1 MPHEKGPLWFDT
13 VEKESDYKRRARQAD
28 PLIDHL
34 NTSTSNWATDQLL
47 ASRVLGL
54 VVKKQLKEL
63 PLTTSLGPHSD
74 EIKHQ
79 VKRRCEADLD
89 DKLHKLCKGPDATD
103 PPSSSEH
110 ARRWKYHCHRLVW
123 AALDQVKDINPVPDS
138 FEHAED
144 DQHGPSTPRT
154 PRASQPQQAPTNAS
168 LPPLCPDGSPS
179 EIRSKSGRP
188 SRRPWR
194 PGYVSSAIQQFDDSS
209 SSSRSSVPPS
219 SSPHPAYIP
228 SQGPSAALPERP
240 EILTVRFISAF
251 IREALVW
258 LPGQNSADAN
268 PVVTFDDTPAK
279 HRVALEGDVSFVSE
293 DDGGLILLHDGTR
306 AGRVAS
312 LEAKRAIGNS
322 SVEGQP
328 SMSDEWLGQIVGEAL
343 AKILAHK
350 PRLGRQDSYDLLRLS
365 CIIVIAPARHYVCF
379 LQVDMTDDYLTQLN
393 DHAFR
398 DDAEFSEFI
407 CVSSTVWFDLTDAGD
422 RRRTIKNLALIVSLS
437 RNPSRLDAGNL

>member
-1 MPHEKGPLWFDT
+1 ML
-13 VEKESDYKRRARQAD
+13 SAD
-28 PLIDHL
+28 GV
-34 NTSTSNWATDQLL
+34 NREGRN
-47 ASRVLGL
+47 
-54 VVKKQLKEL
+54 
-63 PLTTSLGPHSD
+63 

-79 VKRRCEADLD
+79 VKRQCEADLD
-89 DKLHKLCKGPDATD
+89 DKLHKLCKDPDATD
-103 PPSSSEH
+103 PPSSSDH
-110 ARRWKYHCHRLVW
+110 ARRWKYHCHGLVW
-123 AALDQVKDINPVPDS
+123 AALDQVKDINPVPDG

-154 PRASQPQQAPTNAS
+154 PRASQPQQAPTTAS

-194 PGYVSSAIQQFDDSS
+194 PGYVSSAIHQFDDSS
-209 SSSRSSVPPS
+209 SNSCSSVPPS

-306 AGRVAS
+306 VGRVAS

-328 SMSDEWLGQIVGEAL
+328 SMSDEWLGQIV
-343 AKILAHK
+343 
-350 PRLGRQDSYDLLRLS
+350 
-365 CIIVIAPARHYVCF
+365 VIAPARHYVCF
-379 LQVDMTDDYLTQLN
+379 LQADMTGDYLTQLN
-393 DHAFR
+393 DRALR

-407 CVSSTVWFDLTDAGD
+407 CVSSIVIKLDCKVAVRQTKLKGIYAERAKRTTLKQD
-422 RRRTIKNLALIVSLS
+422 RNQATAQTPQALKFLPPPANAVMFVFPTLMYSFSLGSASITASDRFSVSLTTCFGVS
-437 RNPSRLDAGNL
+437 ASHCATLMSVNRGA